1 VRHNEEHDTMAALQR
16 AILPL
21 LLMVLVACA
30 WFAPLDV
37 PAADKVDAGL
47 KRALVSFA
55 TARALNGVI
64 SVAQGTEV
72 SLQPGGVGATF
83 APGQLLH
90 PLNDLVGH
98 FSDLM
103 LGASVLFGAQK
114 ILLGVGSYWPIS
126 TVLTLA
132 ALAWSGLWLR
142 QRRIDPWLSRLLVL
156 FLMLRFAVPAVTL
169 GTDLVWQRFLAEDY
183 RVSQQVITSTTSE
196 AASNAATAPPAAVE
210 PGVIEQLRR
219 WFSHNTD
226 VRARFEDLKQTLEN
240 ATEHL
245 IRLMVVFVLQ
255 TVVVPGVMIWAMWTW
270 IRSLFERRST

>member
-1 VRHNEEHDTMAALQR
+1 MAALQR

-21 LLMVLVACA
+21 LLLALVACA
-30 WFAPLDV
+30 WLSPLDA
-37 PAADKVDAGL
+37 PAADRVDAGL
-47 KRALVSFA
+47 KRALISFA

-64 SVAQGTEV
+64 SVAQGTEL
-72 SLQPGGVGATF
+72 SLQPAGVGATL
-83 APGQLLH
+83 APGQLLD
-90 PLNDLVGH
+90 PVNDLVER

-132 ALAWSGLWLR
+132 ALAWTGMYLR
-142 QRRIDPWLSRLLVL
+142 RRPIDPWLSRLLVL
-156 FLMLRFAVPAVTL
+156 ALMLRFAVPVVTL
-169 GTDLVWQRFLAEDY
+169 GTDLVWQQFLADDY
-183 RVSQQVITSTTSE
+183 RVSQQAI
-196 AASNAATAPPAAVE
+196 AATSSDAAQRDPTVQADAAPQSLLD
-210 PGVIEQLRR
+210 QLRR

-226 VRARFEDLKQTLEN
+226 VRARFEELKQALER

-255 TVVVPGVMIWAMWTW
+255 TVVVPAVMLWALWGW
-270 IRSLFERRST
+270 ARSLFEPRSA